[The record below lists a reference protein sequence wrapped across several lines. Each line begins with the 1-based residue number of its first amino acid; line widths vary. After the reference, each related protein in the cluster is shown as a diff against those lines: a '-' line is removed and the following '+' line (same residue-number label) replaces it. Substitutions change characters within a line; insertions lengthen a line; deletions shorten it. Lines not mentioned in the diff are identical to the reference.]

1 MTIEG
6 AAAIV
11 ACAITI
17 ITVVAGAVWIVG
29 QIKSETGLLRSTI
42 DHLSSS
48 VDGLKMWISEVAAR
62 QNYHGERIARVEAR
76 LDVCEEE
83 ED

>member
-6 AAAIV
+6 ATAIV

-17 ITVVAGAVWIVG
+17 VSVVAGAVWIVG
-29 QIKSETGLLRSTI
+29 QIKSETGHLRANI
-42 DHLSSS
+42 DHLSAT

-62 QNYHGERIARVEAR
+62 QNHHGERIARVEAR
-76 LDVCEEE
+76 LDVCDEEE
-83 ED
+83 